1 MHFDSRGCPVSTGS
15 ASAVAHAEQA
25 LWRMLTYFGTPFDD
39 LDAAL
44 AEDPEWT
51 MPLVL
56 KANTLLSAAEHAYT
70 QQALALL
77 EAAGERAARGGA
89 NAREHAHIAASRA
102 CASGQWKQACDLW
115 EGILVEHPRDVAALL
130 AAHLFDFYRGD
141 SRNLH
146 RRVARVLP
154 AWSPELPLYGHVLG
168 MHAFGLE
175 ESNHYAQAQEAGMA
189 ALSLDRRD
197 PWAIHAVAHVHE
209 MRGEYQQGAAWLES
223 RRDDW
228 APDNGFAFHNW
239 WHLALFHLEQLDH
252 TRALALFDEYISPNP
267 EMALQSV
274 DICAML
280 WRLRLLGV
288 DVGDRWRHAAAC
300 WPQQS
305 PDTGHYPF
313 NDFHAAMAYVGD
325 GQLDEAQRVLRAV
338 EARVNDDVSPGRM
351 AGEVG
356 VPLLRALLQYA
367 NADYAN
373 ATEGLLAVR
382 ERSFR
387 FGGSH
392 AQRDIIEQTLLDA
405 AIRAG
410 RKPLARHLLNERLF
424 TKAGSPLT
432 QHWSQRVS

>member
-1 MHFDSRGCPVSTGS
+1 
-15 ASAVAHAEQA
+15 
-25 LWRMLTYFGTPFDD
+25 MLTYFGTPFDD

-77 EAAGERAARGGA
+77 EAASERAARA
-89 NAREHAHIAASRA
+89 NARERAHIAASRA
-102 CASGQWKQACDLW
+102 CACGQWKQACDLW

-154 AWSPELPLYGHVLG
+154 AWSPELPLYSHVLG

-223 RRDDW
+223 RREDW

-252 TRALALFDEYISPNP
+252 ARALALFDEHISPNP

-313 NDFHAAMAYVGD
+313 NDFHAAMAYIGD
-325 GQLDEAQRVLRAV
+325 GQLDQAQRVLRAV

-367 NADYAN
+367 NADYTN
-373 ATEGLLAVR
+373 ATEGLLAMR

-424 TKAGSPLT
+424 AKAGSPLT

>member
-1 MHFDSRGCPVSTGS
+1 MLFDPRGCPVSTGS
-15 ASAVAHAEQA
+15 APAIAHAEKA
-25 LWRMLTYFGTPFDD
+25 LWRMLTYFGNPFDD

-44 AEDPEWT
+44 AEDPNWV

-56 KANTLLSAAEHAYT
+56 KANGLLSMAEHAYAL
-70 QQALALL
+70 QARALL
-77 EAAGERAARGGA
+77 EAAGERAGGA
-89 NAREHAHIAASRA
+89 NARERAHIAASRA
-102 CASGQWKQACDLW
+102 CAAGQWKQACDLW
-115 EGILVEHPRDVAALL
+115 EAILVEHPQDMAALL

-146 RRVARVLP
+146 RRVARALP
-154 AWSPELPLYGHVLG
+154 AWSPDMPLYSLVLG
-168 MHAFGLE
+168 LHAFGLE
-175 ESNHYAQAQEAGMA
+175 ECNHYAQAQETGLA

-209 MRGEYQQGAAWLES
+209 MRGEYQQGAVWLQS

-239 WHLALFHLEQLDH
+239 WHLALFHLERLDH
-252 TRALALFDEYISPNP
+252 AGALALFDEYISPNP

-288 DVGDRWRHAAAC
+288 DVGDRWRSAAAC
-300 WPQQS
+300 WPQQA
-305 PDTGHYPF
+305 PDTGHYAF

-325 GQLDEAQRVLRAV
+325 GRVDEARRVLHSV
-338 EARVNDDVSPGRM
+338 EARARDDSSPGRM

-367 NADYAN
+367 NADYGD
-373 ATEGLLAVR
+373 ATDGLLAVR
-382 ERSFR
+382 ERSFH

-410 RKPLARHLLNERLF
+410 RRPLARHLLNERLF
-424 TKAGSPLT
+424 AKAGSPLT
-432 QHWSQRVS
+432 EYWSQRAS